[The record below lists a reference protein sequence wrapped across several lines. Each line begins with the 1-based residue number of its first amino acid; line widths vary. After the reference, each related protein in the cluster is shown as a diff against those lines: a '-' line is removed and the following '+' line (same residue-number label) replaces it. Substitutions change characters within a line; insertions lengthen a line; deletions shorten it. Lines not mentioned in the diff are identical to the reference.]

1 MHAWPGTRAMWIIA
15 PIPDQMRSHDMTTE
29 RLLIAAAFSALILGA
44 QAHAA
49 PGSGGGA
56 NQGGGPAGGKP
67 KTEQPA
73 KSMDRTETKS
83 REQMEQHNPGTGDQV
98 RERSEE
104 TKQIREEASGKGQAT
119 SAEMQERQ
127 QERKEIQDQY
137 RTADQTG
144 DKGGKKPWWKF
155 WESDAS

>member
-1 MHAWPGTRAMWIIA
+1 
-15 PIPDQMRSHDMTTE
+15 MTTE
-29 RLLIAAAFSALILGA
+29 RVLIATAFSALLLAA
-44 QAHAA
+44 QANAA
-49 PGSGGGA
+49 PGSGGAGGA
-56 NQGGGPAGGKP
+56 NQGGGPGGGKP
-67 KTEQPA
+67 RTEQPA
-73 KSMDRTETKS
+73 KSMDRTETKT
-83 REQMEQHNPGTGDQV
+83 REQLEQNNPGKGDQV

-104 TKQIREEASGKGQAT
+104 TQQIRDEASGKGQAT

-144 DKGGKKPWWKF
+144 NKAGKKPWWKF